1 MKRFLLSLSLF
12 LTCGALWSQDVL
24 VVVFATSDDGFLNV
38 RAQPSSKAQILT
50 TLPMAFHG
58 LGRGI
63 LLEQGDRWSKVK
75 DDGIV
80 GWVYT
85 KYMGGQSW
93 YFANGKPKLI
103 AKYKY
108 TPLYTDN
115 YADDG
120 PKYVPFG
127 TVEEGTILA
136 DDYELLDDGYYVLKT
151 GHDYLFINK
160 DDVIVE

>member
-1 MKRFLLSLSLF
+1 MKRFLFSLGLF
-12 LTCGALWSQDVL
+12 LMCNSLWSQIVL
-24 VVVFATSDDGFLNV
+24 VVVYAISDDGILNV

-75 DDGIV
+75 VGDIV

-85 KYMGGQSW
+85 RYMGGQSW
-93 YFANGKPKLI
+93 YSDSGKPTLVA
-103 AKYKY
+103 AKRE
-108 TPLYTDN
+108 TPLYTGN
-115 YADDG
+115 
-120 PKYVPFG
+120 
-127 TVEEGTILA
+127 
-136 DDYELLDDGYYVLKT
+136 YVLKT

-160 DDVIVE
+160 NDVIVK